1 MSELGVVRRFFASP
15 VNEAEPIATYR
26 ETRFDGKRVFELF
39 PDRVRICGSIQLSSE
54 FETSIPLTAL
64 NPNPMHVRIR
74 NKAFWSGLWML
85 LVAVVLDTVLVS
97 SFHIP
102 PESFSVGLIGCIG
115 MGGLVL
121 MLATA
126 RKVEFITFVNIAG
139 VHVLDFARSGPD
151 VRNLDSFVQLVSTNI
166 SNATRNA

>member
-1 MSELGVVRRFFASP
+1 M
-15 VNEAEPIATYR
+15 NEAEPIATYR
-26 ETRFDGKRVFELF
+26 ETCFDGKRVFELF
-39 PDRVRICGSIQLSSE
+39 PDRVRIRGSVQLTSE
-54 FETSIPLTAL
+54 FEISIPLAVL
-64 NPNPMHVRIR
+64 NPNPMRIRMR

-102 PESFSVGLIGCIG
+102 AESFSVGLIGGIG
-115 MGGLVL
+115 MGGGLL

-126 RKVEFITFVNIAG
+126 RKVEFITFANIAG

-151 VRNLDSFVQLVSTNI
+151 AANLDSFVQLVRTTI
-166 SNATRNA
+166 SNAIGNS